1 VDPQAEIDW
10 SNKQVVYFRRKNSE
24 AVWAAVHTKRR
35 HGVDLSLYNESGRVA
50 LGRITELGR
59 EREISTT
66 GNGRDQISIRFDNAE
81 QVVTQSLAS
90 FVKEHAGM

>member
-1 VDPQAEIDW
+1 
-10 SNKQVVYFRRKNSE
+10 
-24 AVWAAVHTKRR
+24 
-35 HGVDLSLYNESGRVA
+35 VA